1 MENSSFIKKA
11 LHGIPVLITR
21 LFILAG
27 AVEAVW
33 GLAQVYGFTASN
45 HSLYALTGSFYNPGP
60 YSGFLAMT
68 LPVCLYE
75 WLKRRKEKKTAIYY
89 IALSVLVLL
98 ICVLPAGMSRSAWM
112 AGAVSSA
119 YIAYMHYRKEIHAYI
134 RCHRRRT
141 KVGAILLV
149 LLAGGMLAGVYLM
162 KKDSADG
169 RLLMW
174 KVSVR
179 AIAGQPWRGYGWDGV
194 PGAYGQAQEDYFSAG
209 NYTETEERVAGSPEY
224 VFNEYLQVAMAWG
237 VPVLLMALLV
247 VGGSGYAGHRQKEY
261 GLCGALLSLAVFSF
275 SSYPF
280 QFLLFVVALALLVT
294 GCAIKTLSSRRPL
307 VCMAGTVFLLLSAGY
322 GCYRVYRWK
331 EVRET
336 ASSAWHRKQMFYRSG
351 AYEQAAEVYAEIYED
366 MKWNARYLFEYGHAL
381 HKLHR
386 NEESNVVMKEALK
399 VSGDPMILNIIGK
412 NEQEAGNYA
421 ETEYWLI
428 RSTHRLP
435 GRIYPYFLLA
445 KLYAEPGF
453 YQRQKL
459 EQAARMV
466 MEKEPKVQS
475 TAIRQM
481 REEIKKLL

>member
-1 MENSSFIKKA
+1 M
-11 LHGIPVLITR
+11 
-21 LFILAG
+21 
-27 AVEAVW
+27 
-33 GLAQVYGFTASN
+33 
-45 HSLYALTGSFYNPGP
+45 
-60 YSGFLAMT
+60 
-68 LPVCLYE
+68 
-75 WLKRRKEKKTAIYY
+75 
-89 IALSVLVLL
+89 
-98 ICVLPAGMSRSAWM
+98 
-112 AGAVSSA
+112 
-119 YIAYMHYRKEIHAYI
+119 
-134 RCHRRRT
+134 
-141 KVGAILLV
+141 
-149 LLAGGMLAGVYLM
+149 LAGGILAGVYLM

-174 KVSVR
+174 KVSVH

-322 GCYRVYRWK
+322 GCYQVYRWK

-421 ETEYWLI
+421 EAEYWLI

>member
-209 NYTETEERVAGSPEY
+209 NYTETEERVAGSPE
-224 VFNEYLQVAMAWG
+224 
-237 VPVLLMALLV
+237 
-247 VGGSGYAGHRQKEY
+247 
-261 GLCGALLSLAVFSF
+261 
-275 SSYPF
+275 
-280 QFLLFVVALALLVT
+280 
-294 GCAIKTLSSRRPL
+294 
-307 VCMAGTVFLLLSAGY
+307 
-322 GCYRVYRWK
+322 
-331 EVRET
+331 
-336 ASSAWHRKQMFYRSG
+336 
-351 AYEQAAEVYAEIYED
+351 
-366 MKWNARYLFEYGHAL
+366 
-381 HKLHR
+381 
-386 NEESNVVMKEALK
+386 
-399 VSGDPMILNIIGK
+399 
-412 NEQEAGNYA
+412 
-421 ETEYWLI
+421 
-428 RSTHRLP
+428 
-435 GRIYPYFLLA
+435 
-445 KLYAEPGF
+445 
-453 YQRQKL
+453 
-459 EQAARMV
+459 
-466 MEKEPKVQS
+466 
-475 TAIRQM
+475 
-481 REEIKKLL
+481 

>member
-1 MENSSFIKKA
+1 MGSSRAPDGVAGGGRKRLCRAQAEGVRAVRCTAVF
-11 LHGIPVLITR
+11 GRVL
-21 LFILAG
+21 LF
-27 AVEAVW
+27 
-33 GLAQVYGFTASN
+33 F
-45 HSLYALTGSFYNPGP
+45 
-60 YSGFLAMT
+60 
-68 LPVCLYE
+68 
-75 WLKRRKEKKTAIYY
+75 
-89 IALSVLVLL
+89 LSVPVPSV
-98 ICVLPAGMSRSAWM
+98 C
-112 AGAVSSA
+112 
-119 YIAYMHYRKEIHAYI
+119 
-134 RCHRRRT
+134 RCP
-141 KVGAILLV
+141 G
-149 LLAGGMLAGVYLM
+149 
-162 KKDSADG
+162 
-169 RLLMW
+169 
-174 KVSVR
+174 
-179 AIAGQPWRGYGWDGV
+179 IAG
-194 PGAYGQAQEDYFSAG
+194 
-209 NYTETEERVAGSPEY
+209 TRVR
-224 VFNEYLQVAMAWG
+224 N
-237 VPVLLMALLV
+237 
-247 VGGSGYAGHRQKEY
+247 KD
-261 GLCGALLSLAVFSF
+261 
-275 SSYPF
+275 PF
-280 QFLLFVVALALLVT
+280 LPT
-294 GCAIKTLSSRRPL
+294 
-307 VCMAGTVFLLLSAGY
+307 
-322 GCYRVYRWK
+322 
-331 EVRET
+331 VREP

-421 ETEYWLI
+421 EAEYWLI

>member
-1 MENSSFIKKA
+1 MNIFRWRWHGSSRAPDGVAGGGRK
-11 LHGIPVLITR
+11 R
-21 LFILAG
+21 LCRAQAEG
-27 AVEAVW
+27 VRAVRCTAVF
-33 GLAQVYGFTASN
+33 G
-45 HSLYALTGSFYNPGP
+45 
-60 YSGFLAMT
+60 
-68 LPVCLYE
+68 
-75 WLKRRKEKKTAIYY
+75 R
-89 IALSVLVLL
+89 VLL
-98 ICVLPAGMSRSAWM
+98 
-112 AGAVSSA
+112 
-119 YIAYMHYRKEIHAYI
+119 
-134 RCHRRRT
+134 
-141 KVGAILLV
+141 
-149 LLAGGMLAGVYLM
+149 
-162 KKDSADG
+162 
-169 RLLMW
+169 
-174 KVSVR
+174 
-179 AIAGQPWRGYGWDGV
+179 
-194 PGAYGQAQEDYFSAG
+194 F
-209 NYTETEERVAGSPEY
+209 
-224 VFNEYLQVAMAWG
+224 
-237 VPVLLMALLV
+237 
-247 VGGSGYAGHRQKEY
+247 
-261 GLCGALLSLAVFSF
+261 
-275 SSYPF
+275 SYPF

-421 ETEYWLI
+421 EAEYWLI

>member
-1 MENSSFIKKA
+1 MGSSRAPDGVAGGGRKRLCRAQAEGVRAVRCTAVFGRVLLFFLSVPVPSVCRCPGIAGNRVRDKDPFLPTPIG
-11 LHGIPVLITR
+11 LHGGNRVLI
-21 LFILAG
+21 
-27 AVEAVW
+27 
-33 GLAQVYGFTASN
+33 
-45 HSLYALTGSFYNPGP
+45 
-60 YSGFLAMT
+60 
-68 LPVCLYE
+68 
-75 WLKRRKEKKTAIYY
+75 
-89 IALSVLVLL
+89 
-98 ICVLPAGMSRSAWM
+98 
-112 AGAVSSA
+112 
-119 YIAYMHYRKEIHAYI
+119 
-134 RCHRRRT
+134 
-141 KVGAILLV
+141 
-149 LLAGGMLAGVYLM
+149 
-162 KKDSADG
+162 
-169 RLLMW
+169 
-174 KVSVR
+174 
-179 AIAGQPWRGYGWDGV
+179 
-194 PGAYGQAQEDYFSAG
+194 
-209 NYTETEERVAGSPEY
+209 
-224 VFNEYLQVAMAWG
+224 
-237 VPVLLMALLV
+237 V
-247 VGGSGYAGHRQKEY
+247 VGG
-261 GLCGALLSLAVFSF
+261 LW
-275 SSYPF
+275 
-280 QFLLFVVALALLVT
+280 
-294 GCAIKTLSSRRPL
+294 
-307 VCMAGTVFLLLSAGY
+307 
-322 GCYRVYRWK
+322 CYRVYRWK

-421 ETEYWLI
+421 EAEYWLI

>member
-1 MENSSFIKKA
+1 M
-11 LHGIPVLITR
+11 
-21 LFILAG
+21 
-27 AVEAVW
+27 
-33 GLAQVYGFTASN
+33 
-45 HSLYALTGSFYNPGP
+45 
-60 YSGFLAMT
+60 
-68 LPVCLYE
+68 
-75 WLKRRKEKKTAIYY
+75 
-89 IALSVLVLL
+89 
-98 ICVLPAGMSRSAWM
+98 
-112 AGAVSSA
+112 
-119 YIAYMHYRKEIHAYI
+119 
-134 RCHRRRT
+134 
-141 KVGAILLV
+141 
-149 LLAGGMLAGVYLM
+149 
-162 KKDSADG
+162 
-169 RLLMW
+169 
-174 KVSVR
+174 
-179 AIAGQPWRGYGWDGV
+179 
-194 PGAYGQAQEDYFSAG
+194 
-209 NYTETEERVAGSPEY
+209 AGSPEY

-322 GCYRVYRWK
+322 GCYQVYRWK

-421 ETEYWLI
+421 EAEYWLI

>member
-1 MENSSFIKKA
+1 MAEAQEGKENGNLLYSLIRVGTPYLCVA
-11 LHGIPVLITR
+11 GRNEPLGMDGRGGLVGIHRI
-21 LFILAG
+21 
-27 AVEAVW
+27 
-33 GLAQVYGFTASN
+33 
-45 HSLYALTGSFYNPGP
+45 YALPEGDSRLHPLSPQTDE
-60 YSGFLAMT
+60 SGGNSAGIACRRDACRC
-68 LPVCLYE
+68 LPDE
-75 WLKRRKEKKTAIYY
+75 EGFGRRKA
-89 IALSVLVLL
+89 
-98 ICVLPAGMSRSAWM
+98 
-112 AGAVSSA
+112 
-119 YIAYMHYRKEIHAYI
+119 
-134 RCHRRRT
+134 
-141 KVGAILLV
+141 
-149 LLAGGMLAGVYLM
+149 
-162 KKDSADG
+162 ADVEG
-169 RLLMW
+169 
-174 KVSVR
+174 VSVR

-421 ETEYWLI
+421 EAEYWLI

>member
-1 MENSSFIKKA
+1 MLEALQTAGNPGRGAHEPTLHAARLVYGTREALAELFHAESPACIAFASNATQALNTAINGLIGPGDHVITTVCEHNSVLRPLYRLRQQGAELSFLGVDARGVLQYDQLETLLRPNTKA
-11 LHGIPVLITR
+11 IVVTHASNVTGNGTDLARVSTFAKRHGL
-21 LFILAG
+21 LFIVDA
-27 AVEAVW
+27 
-33 GLAQVYGFTASN
+33 AQT
-45 HSLYALTGSFYNPGP
+45 
-60 YSGFLAMT
+60 
-68 LPVCLYE
+68 
-75 WLKRRKEKKTAIYY
+75 
-89 IALSVLVLL
+89 
-98 ICVLPAGMSRSAWM
+98 
-112 AGAVSSA
+112 
-119 YIAYMHYRKEIHAYI
+119 
-134 RCHRRRT
+134 
-141 KVGAILLV
+141 
-149 LLAGGMLAGVYLM
+149 AGVHSIDVQALGIDVLCFTGH
-162 KKDSADG
+162 KG
-169 RLLMW
+169 LLGPQGTGGFY
-174 KVSVR
+174 VR
-179 AIAGQPWRGYGWDGV
+179 PGLRIAP
-194 PGAYGQAQEDYFSAG
+194 
-209 NYTETEERVAGSPEY
+209 
-224 VFNEYLQVAMAWG
+224 
-237 VPVLLMALLV
+237 LV

-421 ETEYWLI
+421 EAEYWLI

-453 YQRQKL
+453 YQR
-459 EQAARMV
+459 
-466 MEKEPKVQS
+466 
-475 TAIRQM
+475 
-481 REEIKKLL
+481 